1 MAARL
6 RAEGEEGDA
15 RGMGRGRLGFQA
27 QWVDIGRG
35 TPEGRRMAA
44 TATAGAVAGIGA
56 AHDPPCEQGGGGSA
70 LGPAWWLGG
79 PSGPGGLGC
88 LVFLFNY
95 FLLFTFHCFN

>member
-1 MAARL
+1 MAARW

-44 TATAGAVAGIGA
+44 TATAGAVSGIGA
-56 AHDPPCEQGGGGSA
+56 AHDPPVNREGEA
-70 LGPAWWLGG
+70 VRLGR
-79 PSGPGGLGC
+79 PGG
-88 LVFLFNY
+88 
-95 FLLFTFHCFN
+95 